1 MTKRI
6 ILSLAMIV
14 LVIAGVTSATVAYFS
29 DTAVTGG
36 NTFSMGTV
44 DVTQA
49 GGWGLPFMF
58 TNMIPGEQRE
68 SGIITVRNTGSM
80 PIDLYVG
87 QRATG
92 GTGDFKEVVDYAI
105 NEVTCWDGVYVKT
118 WVNWQ
123 RVISLFSTWNKIG
136 ENIPALDYK
145 CYKAYVKPDAN
156 MANTFQGQSAVTDVL
171 IHAVQHGYSAPSG
184 EPYNWV
190 GP

>member
-6 ILSLAMIV
+6 IVSLAMIA

-29 DTAVTGG
+29 KTAVSSG
-36 NTFSMGTV
+36 NTFTMGTV
-44 DVTQA
+44 DVTNTS
-49 GGWGLPFMF
+49 GLPFMF

-68 SGIITVRNTGSM
+68 SGIIKVRNTGSI

-87 QRATG
+87 ERATTTS
-92 GTGDFKEVVDYAI
+92 GTGDFKDVVAYAI
-105 NEVTCWDGVYVKT
+105 NEVSCSDGSYVHQ
-118 WVNWQ
+118 WVGWQ
-123 RVISLFSTWNKIG
+123 AVKSLFSTWNKVG
-136 ENIPALDYK
+136 ENILTWEYR
-145 CYKAYVKPDAN
+145 CYKVYVKPDAN